1 MVMKRD
7 KIKRDELDAKEDIF
21 ERISKSLNDMST
33 PVSSRTLARLGQA
46 WNSISLNGKK
56 ESMEIELIDKLLTNN
71 ASPMSE

>member
-21 ERISKSLNDMST
+21 ERISKSLNDKST
-33 PVSSRTLARLGQA
+33 PVSSRTLAHLGQA

-56 ESMEIELIDKLLTNN
+56 ESMEIELIDKLLSTN